1 MLLRCQ
7 NGAMSIMDSLMSSL
21 QSLEGFPAYALLFGL
36 LFGSGFGMPVNEDIL
51 LLGAAAL
58 TLKGVMEPVPLIA
71 VAWFGV
77 LTADTLVFHWGH
89 RFGAR
94 LLRHRLFARLVPP
107 HRLASMQAAMLRYGP
122 GYIFLARF
130 MPGIRTALYF
140 AAGSLK
146 MPYRHQVV
154 FDGAAAV
161 VELPLLVY
169 SVRYVGGRWDEIL
182 AVVERFQGFLVPG
195 ILLLVLGVWL
205 VRVLR

>member
-1 MLLRCQ
+1 
-7 NGAMSIMDSLMSSL
+7 MSFVDTLMSSL
-21 QSLEGFPAYALLFGL
+21 HSLEGFPAYALVFGL
-36 LFGSGFGMPVNEDIL
+36 LLGSGFGLPINEDIL

-58 TLKGVMEPVPLIA
+58 TLKGVMDPIPLIV

-77 LTADTLVFHWGH
+77 LAADTLIFHWGH
-89 RFGAR
+89 QFGAR
-94 LLRHRLFARLVPP
+94 LLRHRLLARLMPP
-107 HRLASMQAAMLRYGP
+107 RRLASMQAAMLRYGP

-130 MPGIRTALYF
+130 MPGVRSALYF

-146 MPYRHQVV
+146 MPYRHQFI

-169 SVRYVGGRWDEIL
+169 GVRYVGGRWDEIM
-182 AVVERFQGFLVPG
+182 AVVEQFQSFLVPG

-205 VRVLR
+205 IRAVR